1 MSRKGDGTVMSAV
14 EKLSVTV
21 PPEMTALI
29 RLRIEEGAYAS
40 ASEIVREG
48 LRLWREREEERQ
60 AAVAAIRGSLEES
73 ARSGAP
79 IPMDEAFDRVEERLR
94 ERFKDAG

>member
-1 MSRKGDGTVMSAV
+1 MSAV
-14 EKLSVTV
+14 EKLSITV
-21 PPEMTALI
+21 PPEMAALI
-29 RLRIEEGAYAS
+29 RTRVEEGAYAS
-40 ASEIVREG
+40 VSEVIREA

-60 AAVAAIRGSLEES
+60 AAIAAIRGSLEES
-73 ARSGAP
+73 ARSGEP